1 MTRKKNSTL
10 CPDTSTTAG
19 PGLAPD
25 DPHRETPQFGVGVL
39 RAPGSDSRPASA
51 SRRTSGLGGGSRRRR
66 HVQPQH
72 LVYSGPANWSPPPAA
87 PDSSPPRAPGAGLS
101 GSTLTSCR
109 LSGREALRADAGRRS
124 RAGSVRCRRA
134 RWLAAPGE
142 GGRPRQRLARQTCQQ
157 ECSLRCVNAASGR
170 ADRCQCCESVQSQGG
185 STSRRCRCGPLRL
198 TYRSGFPSR
207 HSRSIRGPRCP
218 HRVLAE
224 KNRERKAAWRM
235 ACQPECAA
243 WQAEFYRCVWFSTST
258 SRTEP

>member
-1 MTRKKNSTL
+1 VTRKKNSTL

-25 DPHRETPQFGVGVL
+25 DPHRETPQLGVGVL
-39 RAPGSDSRPASA
+39 RAPRSDSRPASA
-51 SRRTSGLGGGSRRRR
+51 TWRTSGPGGGSRRRR

-72 LVYSGPANWSPPPAA
+72 LVYSGPANWSPPPAT
-87 PDSSPPRAPGAGLS
+87 PGSSPPRAPGAGLS

-142 GGRPRQRLARQTCQQ
+142 GGRPRKRLARQTCQQ

-170 ADRCQCCESVQSQGG
+170 ADRCLCCESLQSQGG
-185 STSRRCRCGPLRL
+185 STSHRCRCGPLRL
-198 TYRSGFPSR
+198 TYRSGFPAGIPVRSGARGARLGSGREKPRAESR
-207 HSRSIRGPRCP
+207 LADGLPAGVSRLAG
-218 HRVLAE
+218 RVLPM
-224 KNRERKAAWRM
+224 RM
-235 ACQPECAA
+235 VQYFDE
-243 WQAEFYRCVWFSTST
+243 QD
-258 SRTEP
+258 